1 MNKKEVIEKFYDTT
15 EATYYRHKKQ
25 NRPVIKFIEKYFTDD
40 DLEEFLTT
48 GKVSRLESQ
57 KIDDDFKDLILDDHM
72 LHNVKFKLMTLSAGT
87 FKMLE
92 ILQDALKDIDPN
104 DDEFTL
110 ENAKQRLIDRIYAVE
125 KNSIFKTKS
134 KKEGVAQWIKDY
146 LSKAEVYAMV
156 KYPQTIIKLTSNKE
170 KE

>member
-1 MNKKEVIEKFYDTT
+1 MSLQGKYLAKFLGFTIQGANKWKREKT
-15 EATYYRHKKQ
+15 E
-25 NRPVIKFIEKYFTDD
+25 RPIILFLEKYFTDK

-110 ENAKQRLIDRIYAVE
+110 ENAKQRLIDRILGM
-125 KNSIFKTKS
+125 KNDYS
-134 KKEGVAQWIKDY
+134 KDVSVLIDDFF
-146 LSKAEVYAMV
+146 SKAEVFVIV
-156 KYPQTIIKLTSNKE
+156 KNLNVKDLMNE
-170 KE
+170 KQ

>member
-1 MNKKEVIEKFYDTT
+1 MINAIIKMLGVSKNSYWN
-15 EATYYRHKKQ
+15 YKKQ
-25 NRPVIKFIEKYFTDD
+25 QRPIILFLEKYFTDK

-57 KIDDDFKDLILDDHM
+57 KIDDDFKGLILDDHM
-72 LHNVKFKLMTLSAGT
+72 LHNVKFKLMTLSGGT

-110 ENAKQRLIDRIYAVE
+110 ENAKQRLIDRVYAVE

-156 KYPQTIIKLTSNKE
+156 KYPQTIIKLTSHKE

>member
-1 MNKKEVIEKFYDTT
+1 MINAIIKMLGVSKNSYWN
-15 EATYYRHKKQ
+15 YKKQ
-25 NRPVIKFIEKYFTDD
+25 QRPIILFLEKYFTDK

-57 KIDDDFKDLILDDHM
+57 KLDDDFKDLILDDHM
-72 LHNVKFKLMTLSAGT
+72 LHNVKFKLRTLSGGT

-104 DDEFTL
+104 DEEFTQ
-110 ENAKQRLIDRIYAVE
+110 ENSKQRLIDRIYAVE
-125 KNSIFKTKS
+125 KNSMFKTKA
-134 KKEGVAQWIKDY
+134 KKEGVAKWIKDY